1 MNININRFIQNNTY
15 IDKNE
20 KSIIKFGIDMMIT
33 TIVAFI
39 VAFIIAII
47 MGMIR
52 EGIVF
57 LISIIMLRQYA
68 GGYHASS
75 QKVCAVL
82 SCIIYLSGLI
92 IIKNYTVYNSIQIM
106 MCVISVFIIFLLSP
120 VDNINNELTRSERK
134 YLRKEVRFFLSS
146 EVLIFVILLIKANEY
161 WSGIIVISMMI
172 VAILVL
178 AGFIENEI
186 RG

>member
-1 MNININRFIQNNTY
+1 M
-15 IDKNE
+15 
-20 KSIIKFGIDMMIT
+20 
-33 TIVAFI
+33 
-39 VAFIIAII
+39 
-47 MGMIR
+47 
-52 EGIVF
+52 
-57 LISIIMLRQYA
+57 
-68 GGYHASS
+68 
-75 QKVCAVL
+75 CAVL

-92 IIKNYTVYNSIQIM
+92 IIKNYTLYNSIQIM

>member
-20 KSIIKFGIDMMIT
+20 KSIIKFGIDMMKT

-39 VAFIIAII
+39 IAVI

-92 IIKNYTVYNSIQIM
+92 IIKNYTLYNSIQIM

-134 YLRKEVRFFLSS
+134 YLRKEVRFF
-146 EVLIFVILLIKANEY
+146 
-161 WSGIIVISMMI
+161 
-172 VAILVL
+172 
-178 AGFIENEI
+178 
-186 RG
+186 